1 MGPARFPFFGLATA
15 PGVPGC
21 APGATAVFPRV
32 PGAQLVE
39 LVSADL
45 GTGGTPSPPGDP
57 GCTDVGP
64 VVNTIFYSD
73 GVVIE
78 WID

>member
-1 MGPARFPFFGLATA
+1 MGPGRFPLFGLATA
-15 PGVPGC
+15 PGVPGS
-21 APGATAVFPRV
+21 APGATIVFPRV

-39 LVSADL
+39 PASADL
-45 GTGGTPSPPGDP
+45 ATEGTPSPPGDP

-64 VVNTIFYSD
+64 VVHTIFYSD
-73 GVVIE
+73 GGVLE